1 MEGSCRLCLQE
12 VEFVTNVF
20 EFEDG
25 RQIADLIQV
34 ICSLRIHP
42 EDLFSKSICAMCL
55 NIINRAHE
63 LRLICIKND
72 MYLKQQDPDSK
83 LMVKIEDSDDLIVF
97 APSPMS
103 GKLTHVS
110 HHRPTY

>member
-1 MEGSCRLCLQE
+1 MEDSCRLCLQE
-12 VEFVTNVF
+12 VEGVTNVF

-34 ICSLRIHP
+34 ICSLKIHP

-55 NIINRAHE
+55 DIVNRAHE

-72 MYLKQQDPDSK
+72 NYLKQQDPDSK

-97 APSPMS
+97 APSPMT
-103 GKLTHVS
+103 GKLSRVS
-110 HHRPTY
+110 NPHSTQ